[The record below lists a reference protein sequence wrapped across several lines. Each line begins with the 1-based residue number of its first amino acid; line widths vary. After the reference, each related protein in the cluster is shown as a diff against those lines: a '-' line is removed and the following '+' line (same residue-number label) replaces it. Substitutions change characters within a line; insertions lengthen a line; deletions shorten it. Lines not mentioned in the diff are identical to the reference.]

1 MLDSSAS
8 LRHVI
13 IGNGV
18 AGTICAETLRK
29 LDPSS
34 DVTLLAG
41 EPYPLYNRV
50 SLPPFLKGRALEKK
64 VIMRSRE
71 DHEKKGIKL
80 HLETWVTRVSTHERV
95 VYADSGAAYPY
106 DRLLVATGGRP
117 RLPKLPGVAGT
128 SGIFNF
134 QTLDDTKAIIA
145 QSEHVNSAVVF
156 GGSYIAYE
164 LAEALSERGL
174 RVTWIMRGPRLLH
187 RILDAEGG
195 AVVDAIATQHG
206 VTMLYNDVVQE
217 VICRDGKISGVR
229 TVNGK
234 HVEAGMLCCGL
245 GFDYN
250 TEILKGSGIH
260 TNQAIIAD
268 EYLRTTDPHVFAAGD
283 VAEARNLTTGEHEVM
298 GTWDSATTHGRLAA
312 RNMLGENVPFDDPS
326 VYTSTMFHTKMR
338 VVGRVPHHTNADYSA
353 VSQTDVAR
361 QTHFKLLF
369 EKDVLVGAVA
379 IGAMPRRAE
388 LLHLIRSHEPV
399 TDKHR
404 LITPE
409 PKRVAAAE
417 VEID

>member
-1 MLDSSAS
+1 MHDSSAG

-29 LDPSS
+29 LDPLS
-34 DVTLLAG
+34 DVTLIGG

-50 SLPPFLKGRALEKK
+50 ALPPFLKGKALEKK
-64 VIMRSRE
+64 VIMRSRD
-71 DHEKKGIKL
+71 DHANKGIKL
-80 HLETWVTRVSTHERV
+80 HLETWVTRVCAQDKV
-95 VYADSGAAYPY
+95 VYTDGAAFPY

-117 RLPKLPGVAGT
+117 RLPDLPGVAGT
-128 SGIFNF
+128 SGVFNF

-145 QSEHVNSAVVF
+145 QAEQVTSAVVF

-174 RVTWIMRGPRLLH
+174 NVTWIMRGPRLLH
-187 RILDAEGG
+187 RILDVEGG
-195 AVVDAIATQHG
+195 AVVDAIARQHG
-206 VTMLYNDVVQE
+206 VNMLYNDRVAEVQS
-217 VICRDGKISGVR
+217 RDGKIVGVTTVSGKQIE
-229 TVNGK
+229 T
-234 HVEAGMLCCGL
+234 GMLCCGL

-250 TEILKGSGIH
+250 TEILEGTGIH
-260 TNQAIIAD
+260 LNQAIIAD
-268 EYLRTTDPHVFAAGD
+268 EYLRTAVPNIFAAGD
-283 VAEARNLTTGEHEVM
+283 VAEAKNLMTGEHEVM

-338 VVGRVPHHTNADYSA
+338 AVGRVPHHTDANYSSI
-353 VSQTDVAR
+353 SQTDIAK

-369 EKDVLVGAVA
+369 EKDVLVGAIAV
-379 IGAMPRRAE
+379 GNMPRRAE

-404 LITPE
+404 LLAPE
-409 PKRVAAAE
+409 EKRTAAAQPDAE
-417 VEID
+417 

>member
-1 MLDSSAS
+1 MLESAAG

-29 LDPSS
+29 LDPTS
-34 DVTLLAG
+34 DVTLIGG

-50 SLPPFLKGRALEKK
+50 SLPPFLKGKALEKK
-64 VIMRSRE
+64 VIMRTVE
-71 DHEKKGIKL
+71 GHEQKGIKL
-80 HLETWVTRVSTHERV
+80 HLDTWVNSVCATDKV
-95 VYADSGAAYPY
+95 VYAEGGAAFPY

-117 RLPKLPGVAGT
+117 RLPALPGVAGT

-145 QSEHVNSAVVF
+145 QSEHVTRAIVF

-174 RVTWIMRGPRLLH
+174 EVTWIMRGPRFLH

-195 AVVDAIATQHG
+195 AVVDAIASGHG
-206 VTMLYNDVVQE
+206 VRMLCNDSVAAVQSA
-217 VICRDGKISGVR
+217 DGKITGVT

-234 HVEAGMLCCGL
+234 HVETGMLCCGL

-250 TEILKGSGIH
+250 TEMLAGTGVRL
-260 TNQAIIAD
+260 NQAIIAD
-268 EYLRTTDPHVFAAGD
+268 EFLRTADPRIFAAGD
-283 VAEARNLTTGEHEVM
+283 VAEAKNLVTGQHEVM

-312 RNMLGENVPFDDPS
+312 RNMLGEGVPFDDPS

-338 VVGRVPHHTNADYSA
+338 VVGRVPHHTDADYSA
-353 VSQTDVAR
+353 ISQTDIAR

-369 EKDVLVGAVA
+369 ERDVLVGAVA
-379 IGAMPRRAE
+379 IGVMPRRAE
-388 LLHLIRSHEPV
+388 LLHLIRDREPV
-399 TDKHR
+399 LDKHR
-404 LITPE
+404 LLSPDVKSAAPE
-409 PKRVAAAE
+409 PEAE
-417 VEID
+417 